1 VRGRIIYL
9 SRVPRRAPTEPPF
22 EFRDD
27 GSAAVS
33 AHLAALGAEAGRSG
47 RASRRKEQGSHYT
60 PPALVGWILDRA
72 MDGRAAPLRVLDPAC
87 GAGNFLVAAAER
99 LVANGVSAR
108 DALAE
113 RIYGI
118 DIDAT
123 AIELCRARLLALL
136 PAGTPPTE
144 RARIEASLRAH
155 VVAGD
160 ALERTIAEITG
171 VSGFDLIVGNPPF
184 LNQLEVATTASRDR
198 AARIRART
206 GGVVAGY
213 SDLSSA
219 FLLEAVRHASASGVV
234 GFVMPQSLLAAADA
248 RTMRAW
254 IAANARVRA
263 LWTADDRIFEDAA
276 VRVCAI
282 VASNE
287 RPAGAFELA
296 FGADFSAS
304 PAVECARIG
313 AEPWSALFA
322 SARGVPTIEVLGRP
336 ALASVAHAT
345 ADFRDQFYGLR
356 GAIVDRV
363 DADDARFPKL
373 VSTRHVDLAH
383 CAWGERPV
391 RVLFERHAAP
401 RADRAM
407 LERDAK
413 MAAWIHARL
422 VPKVLVA
429 TQTKVLEAVVDEQ
442 GAWLPVVPLLTAAPR
457 EGADVDLWMLA
468 AAIASPVATAEAA
481 RIAYGAALGAGAI
494 KLSAKQLMALPLPGD
509 RAAWTESARLFREAS
524 SARNAR
530 MRDGALRAFA
540 EASCRS
546 HRLDLDATK
555 RVLAFWSARAFGVR
569 PKTTTPA

>member
-1 VRGRIIYL
+1 MASV
-9 SRVPRRAPTEPPF
+9 A
-22 EFRDD
+22 
-27 GSAAVS
+27 
-33 AHLAALGAEAGRSG
+33 AHLAELDRTAGRSG
-47 RASRRKEQGSHYT
+47 RATRRKEQGSHYT

-155 VVAGD
+155 VVVGD
-160 ALERTIAEITG
+160 AIERPIAEITG
-171 VSGFDLIVGNPPF
+171 VRAFDLVVGNPPF
-184 LNQLEVATTASRDR
+184 LNQLEVATTASRAR
-198 AARIRART
+198 AARIRERSD
-206 GGVVAGY
+206 GVVTGY
-213 SDLSSA
+213 ADLSAA
-219 FLLEAVRHASASGVV
+219 FLLESCRHAAPCGAI
-234 GFVMPQSLLAAADA
+234 GFVMPQSFLAAADA
-248 RTMRAW
+248 RAMREWLAG
-254 IAANARVRA
+254 NTQVTA
-263 LWTADDRIFEDAA
+263 LWTADERLFEDAG
-276 VRVCAI
+276 VRVCAV
-282 VASNE
+282 VASSD
-287 RPAGAFELA
+287 RSKRAVELA
-296 FGADFSAS
+296 FGAGFSAVS
-304 PAVECARIG
+304 AVERDRLG
-313 AEPWSALFA
+313 GEPWSTLFA
-322 SARGVPTIEVLGRP
+322 DARGVPRVEVGDAP
-336 ALASVAHAT
+336 ALGSVATAT
-345 ADFRDQFYGLR
+345 ADFRDQFYGLK
-356 GAIVDRV
+356 GAIVDRL
-363 DADDARFPKL
+363 DANESRFPRL
-373 VSTRHVDLAH
+373 ISTRHVDLAH
-383 CAWGERPV
+383 CAWGEKPV
-391 RVLFERHAAP
+391 RLLFERHAAP
-401 RADRAM
+401 RADRAL

-413 MAAWIHARL
+413 MAAWMRVRL

-442 GAWLPVVPLLTAAPR
+442 GAWLPVVPLLTATPR

-481 RIAYGAALGAGAI
+481 RIAYGAALSAGAI
-494 KLSAKQLMALPLPGD
+494 KLSAKQLMALPLAGD

-524 SARNAR
+524 GARNAR

-555 RVLAFWSARAFGVR
+555 RVLSFWSARAFGVR